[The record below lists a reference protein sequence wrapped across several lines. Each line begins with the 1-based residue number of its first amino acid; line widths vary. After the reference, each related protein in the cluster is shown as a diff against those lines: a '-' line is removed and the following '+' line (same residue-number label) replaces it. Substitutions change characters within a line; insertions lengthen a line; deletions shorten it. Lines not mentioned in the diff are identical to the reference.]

1 MPVTVTMPQLG
12 ETVTEGTILS
22 WAKAPGDMVAEDEVL
37 LEISTD
43 KVDTEVPSPAAGIV
57 QEILVAEGETVAV
70 GAALAVI
77 AGPNEVSAPTAD
89 ASVAEAS
96 VPAPEADASA
106 PESPPVETGTPA
118 AAPAPAPA
126 PAPEPASTPAAQ
138 SDPTDG
144 SGGISRRGNLS
155 PIVRKLAAEHSIN
168 LDLVS
173 GTGEGG
179 RITRTD
185 VMAFIAGSVEPRE
198 PSILETT
205 TVTFEPAPDA
215 PVAAAPA
222 TAGPAPAIP
231 AVAPPAPEPAPAPPP
246 PVVPVVAVSVP
257 EQGATEVPIGR
268 LRKRIAANMVA
279 AKATAAHVWTVME
292 VDFERVERV
301 RAAHKQEFKSR
312 EGYSLTYLPFIS
324 RATMDALM
332 TFPVVN
338 SAFHLEEGT
347 QVFNANVN
355 LGIAVDMNEEGLV
368 VVTVKNADSLRL
380 KGLARDIRS
389 KAIKARDGKLDP
401 DDISGS
407 TFTITNPGPFGS
419 FMSAPIINVPNVA
432 ILSTDTV
439 TKRATVVTLPD
450 GSDSI
455 AIHHIGMLG
464 LTWDHRAFDG
474 STAVKFL
481 GRIKNN
487 LETWDWDQELS

>member
-22 WAKAPGDMVAEDEVL
+22 WAKSPGDEIAEDEVL

-43 KVDTEVPSPAAGIV
+43 KVDTEVPSPAAGVI

-70 GAALAVI
+70 GAPLAIIVDPSELG
-77 AGPNEVSAPTAD
+77 AAAPAPATEPAAEV
-89 ASVAEAS
+89 SVAEAP

-106 PESPPVETGTPA
+106 PESQPA
-118 AAPAPAPA
+118 EATTASAAPAPAVVVAA
-126 PAPEPASTPAAQ
+126 PVESN
-138 SDPTDG
+138 G
-144 SGGISRRGNLS
+144 SGDDSRRGNLS

-168 LDLVS
+168 LDLVP

-185 VMAFIAGSVEPRE
+185 VMAFVAGSAAQPAA
-198 PSILETT
+198 SIPETT
-205 TVTFEPAPDA
+205 TVTFAPAPD
-215 PVAAAPA
+215 VAPA
-222 TAGPAPAIP
+222 TAPSAAGPAPAATAP
-231 AVAPPAPEPAPAPPP
+231 APPAPAPTPPAQAVAAPPAAPAPALAP
-246 PVVPVVAVSVP
+246 
-257 EQGATEVPIGR
+257 GATEVPIGR
-268 LRKRIAANMVA
+268 LRRRIAANMVA

-292 VDFERVERV
+292 VDFERVERA
-301 RAAHKQEFKSR
+301 RSAHKQDFKSR

-332 TFPVVN
+332 AYPVVN
-338 SAFHLEEGT
+338 SAFHLDEGT

-380 KGLARDIRS
+380 KGLARDIRA